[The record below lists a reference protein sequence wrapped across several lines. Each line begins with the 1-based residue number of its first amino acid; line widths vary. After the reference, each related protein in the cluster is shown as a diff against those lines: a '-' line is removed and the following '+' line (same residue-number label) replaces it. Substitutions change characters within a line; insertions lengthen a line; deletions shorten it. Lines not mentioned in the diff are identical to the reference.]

1 MGLLWLQERE
11 RRKLMPLPK
20 SKYRIT
26 LEEIGAS
33 EYWVEY
39 HSMSGMKYKDVQRL
53 FGTEVEE
60 DKPSN
65 EYVAEM
71 LSKLVIAWN
80 IPEEDGGEPLPIP
93 AIDEE
98 SVGKL
103 PNIVITHLIEKM
115 SDTGVDV
122 DTTNLDE
129 NS

>member
-1 MGLLWLQERE
+1 
-11 RRKLMPLPK
+11 MPLPK

-39 HSMSGMKYKDVQRL
+39 HSMSGMKYKDVQKL
-53 FGTEVEE
+53 FGDEV
-60 DKPSN
+60 DDSKPSV
-65 EYVAEM
+65 EYVIDM
-71 LSKLVIAWN
+71 LEKLVIAWN

-93 AIDEE
+93 AVDRE

-103 PNIVITHLIEKM
+103 HNIVVTHLIEKM
-115 SDTGVDV
+115 TNTGVDV
-122 DTTNLDE
+122 DTINLDE

>member
-1 MGLLWLQERE
+1 MGLLWLKERE

-20 SKYRIT
+20 SKLRIT
-26 LEEIGAS
+26 LEEIDAP
-33 EYWVEY
+33 EYWVEF

-60 DKPSN
+60 NKPSN
-65 EYVAEM
+65 EYVTEM
-71 LSKLVIAWN
+71 LAKLIIAWN

-93 AIDEE
+93 AVDEE

-115 SDTGVDV
+115 SSTGADV
-122 DTTNLDE
+122 DTTNLNE

>member
-1 MGLLWLQERE
+1 
-11 RRKLMPLPK
+11 MPLPK
-20 SKYRIT
+20 SKLRMT
-26 LEEIGAS
+26 LEEIDAPES
-33 EYWVEY
+33 WVEF

-60 DKPSN
+60 NKPSN
-65 EYVAEM
+65 EYGTEM
-71 LSKLVIAWN
+71 LAKLIIAWN

-93 AIDEE
+93 AVDEE

-115 SDTGVDV
+115 SSTGADV